1 MIGNLRFS
9 GRSKTRLATYRCNTH
24 RAACNNKELN
34 KDYLDAYID
43 VLIGERLKS
52 KNLRRAVAKVNQQVQ
67 KFNHNFDANYEG
79 ISAQY
84 TEVQDSLANITRAL
98 PLLLFPDDLLQRAEQ
113 LEHEIAKL
121 ETRLHELKLLEPIA
135 YEDVAYLHT
144 QWKELK
150 RNTEE
155 FRTFIQQFVKAI
167 HVRPYD
173 FDIVLDMGFGVVEL
187 TETIPMRR
195 GELYE
200 MFDSKV
206 KEQRICLKNQK
217 ADT

>member
-1 MIGNLRFS
+1 M
-9 GRSKTRLATYRCNTH
+9 
-24 RAACNNKELN
+24 
-34 KDYLDAYID
+34 
-43 VLIGERLKS
+43 
-52 KNLRRAVAKVNQQVQ
+52 NQQVQ
-67 KFNHNFDANYEG
+67 KFNHDFDANHEA

-84 TEVQDSLANITRAL
+84 NEVQDSLANITRAIEKGI
-98 PLLLFPDDLLQRAEQ
+98 FTDDLLQRAEQ
-113 LEHEIAKL
+113 LENEKAKL
-121 ETRLHELKLLEPIA
+121 ETSLHELKLLEPIA
-135 YEDVAYLHT
+135 YEDVAYLYM
-144 QWKELK
+144 QWRELK

-173 FDIVLDMGFGVVEL
+173 FDIILDVGFGVVEL

>member
-1 MIGNLRFS
+1 M
-9 GRSKTRLATYRCNTH
+9 
-24 RAACNNKELN
+24 
-34 KDYLDAYID
+34 
-43 VLIGERLKS
+43 
-52 KNLRRAVAKVNQQVQ
+52 Q
-67 KFNHNFDANYEG
+67 KFNHDFDTHHEA
-79 ISAQY
+79 ISTQY
-84 TEVQDSLANITRAL
+84 TEVQDSLANITRAIEKGI
-98 PLLLFPDDLLQRAEQ
+98 FTDDLLQRAEQ
-113 LEHEIAKL
+113 LENEKAKL

-135 YEDVAYLHT
+135 YEDVAYLYT

-150 RNTEE
+150 RNTKE

-173 FDIVLDMGFGVVEL
+173 FDIVLDVGFGVVEL

-206 KEQRICLKNQK
+206 KEQKRCLKNQK